1 MHAFENFLRIYREH
15 VPKEESDS
23 SVTTRLM
30 EDASFSDLEKE
41 ENGVSSDK
49 TEDTEISSD
58 K

>member
-1 MHAFENFLRIYREH
+1 MNAFENFMRIYREH
-15 VPKEESDS
+15 VPKEEPDS

>member
-1 MHAFENFLRIYREH
+1 MRIYREH
-15 VPKEESDS
+15 VPKEEQDS

-30 EDASFSDLEKE
+30 EDAYFSDLEKE

-49 TEDTEISSD
+49 TEDTEISSE